1 MWLPRLYTLWAE
13 TVLWNAKASLSS
25 GCSLA
30 PALPRTLNT
39 RGKGLQGPAQK
50 AVLLPEEL
58 YYSLSSWPHLHLWR
72 KNIATGSKRNNIL
85 ILSTA
90 TLPFFFFSQGSY
102 EQRKMHTSFQFL
114 TVQKNSRSSLCYYI
128 FKWLASGAN
137 FSSLWNLISH

>member
-30 PALPRTLNT
+30 PALPQPLNT

-90 TLPFFFFSQGSY
+90 TLPFFFFLKDPTNNEKCIHPS
-102 EQRKMHTSFQFL
+102 SFL
-114 TVQKNSRSSLCYYI
+114 LYKKIAEAVYATI
-128 FKWLASGAN
+128 FSNG
-137 FSSLWNLISH
+137 